1 MHTFVFHLNAEYA
14 AQSSRI
20 QQRKFRGEIVTCPI
34 CEKRKATRYCPAK
47 GEQICSQC
55 CGTEREVTIS
65 CPPDCSYLIAAHRY
79 EDEHKRAMPADTP
92 FIEER
97 LPQDILHSQ
106 QQLMS
111 LLAFHIAKFASVES
125 TASDPDALAAI
136 AALAATYRTLQS
148 GLLYE
153 KIPEIP
159 VQRDLYLAL
168 TKFLDEIKTEA
179 AEEGNSGAVRDSGVF
194 QVAVFLYRMGTLRS
208 NGRPRSRRFIE
219 FLRAQFPQAEQP
231 LREEPRIIIP

>member
-1 MHTFVFHLNAEYA
+1 M
-14 AQSSRI
+14 
-20 QQRKFRGEIVTCPI
+20 TCPI

-47 GEQICSQC
+47 GEQICSLC

-65 CPPDCSYLIAAHRY
+65 CPADCSYLIAAHRY

-111 LLAFHIAKFASVES
+111 LLAFQIAKFTS
-125 TASDPDALAAI
+125 TEPLATDPDALAAI
-136 AALAATYRTLQS
+136 GALAATYKTLQS

-159 VQRDLYLAL
+159 VQRNLYLAL
-168 TKFLDEIKTEA
+168 TKFLDDIKKEA
-179 AEEGNSGAVRDSGVF
+179 AEKGNSGAVKDSSVF
-194 QVAVFLYRMGTLRS
+194 HVAIFLYRMGTLRS

-219 FLRAQFPQAEQP
+219 FLRAQFPQTEQP
-231 LREEPRIIIP
+231 QREEPRIIVP

>member
-1 MHTFVFHLNAEYA
+1 
-14 AQSSRI
+14 
-20 QQRKFRGEIVTCPI
+20 VTCPI
-34 CEKRKATRYCPAK
+34 CGKRKATRYCPAK
-47 GEQICSQC
+47 GQQICSLC

-65 CPPDCSYLIAAHRY
+65 CPADCSYLIAAHRY

-111 LLAFHIAKFASVES
+111 LLAFQIAKFASVEPRA
-125 TASDPDALAAI
+125 TDPDALAAI
-136 AALAATYRTLQS
+136 AALAATYKTLQS

-159 VQRDLYLAL
+159 AQRDLYLAL
-168 TKFLDEIKTEA
+168 TKFLDQIKSEA
-179 AEEGNSGAVRDSGVF
+179 AEKGNSGAVKDSSVF
-194 QVAVFLYRMGTLRS
+194 HVAVFLYRMGTLRS

-219 FLRAQFPQAEQP
+219 FLRAQFPQAGPPQ
-231 LREEPRIIIP
+231 REEPRIIVP

>member
-1 MHTFVFHLNAEYA
+1 M
-14 AQSSRI
+14 
-20 QQRKFRGEIVTCPI
+20 TCPI
-34 CEKRKATRYCPAK
+34 CRKRKATRYCPAK
-47 GEQICSQC
+47 GEQICPVC

-65 CPPDCSYLIAAHRY
+65 CPADCAYLIAAHRY

-97 LPQDILHSQ
+97 LPPDIVHSQ

-111 LLAFHIAKFASVES
+111 LLAFQIAKFASAES
-125 TASDPDALAAI
+125 TATDPDVLAAI
-136 AALAATYRTLQS
+136 AALAGTYKTLQS

-153 KIPEIP
+153 RIPEIP

-168 TKFLDEIKTEA
+168 TKFLDEIKKEA
-179 AEEGNSGAVRDSGVF
+179 AEKGNSSAVKDASVF
-194 QVAVFLYRMGTLRS
+194 HVAVVLYRMGTLRS

-219 FLRAQFPQAEQP
+219 FLRGQFPQAEEAK
-231 LREEPRIIIP
+231 RDEPRIIVPSRGGP

>member
-1 MHTFVFHLNAEYA
+1 M
-14 AQSSRI
+14 
-20 QQRKFRGEIVTCPI
+20 TCPI
-34 CEKRKATRYCPAK
+34 CGKRKTTRYCPAK
-47 GEQICSQC
+47 GEQICSLC

-65 CPPDCSYLIAAHRY
+65 CPADCSYLIAAHRY
-79 EDEHKRAMPADTP
+79 EDEHKRAMPADAP

-111 LLAFHIAKFASVES
+111 LLAIQIAKFAGVES
-125 TASDPDALAAI
+125 TATDPDALAAI
-136 AALAATYRTLQS
+136 AALAATYKTLQS

-153 KIPEIP
+153 NIPDIP

-168 TKFLDEIKTEA
+168 RKFLDEIKREA
-179 AEEGNSGAVRDSGVF
+179 AEKGNSGAVKDSSVF
-194 QVAVFLYRMGTLRS
+194 HVAVFLYRMGTLRS

-231 LREEPRIIIP
+231 QREEPRIIVP